1 MKGYVLM
8 RVRTGEVG
16 EAVRQLRTVRGVA
29 QADMTFG
36 PFDVVA
42 TIEAQDLNALG
53 HMVAWEIQSIPGIM
67 ETVTCLAV
75 EPGQR

>member
-8 RVRTGEVG
+8 RVRTGEIG
-16 EAVRQLRTVRGVA
+16 EVVRQMRAVAGVT

-36 PFDVVA
+36 PFDLVA
-42 TIEAQDLNALG
+42 TVEAADLDGLG
-53 HMVAWEIQSIPGIM
+53 HTVAWDIQCIPGVI

-75 EPGQR
+75 EPGAR

>member
-1 MKGYVLM
+1 MKGYILM

-16 EAVRQLRTVRGVA
+16 EALRQARAIQSVT

-36 PFDVVA
+36 PYDLVA
-42 TIEAQDLNALG
+42 TVEAPSLDAIG
-53 HMVAWEIQSIPGIM
+53 HTVAWEIQSIPGVT

-75 EPGQR
+75 EPGSR